1 MSLQDTKNGLYA
13 YYTKYEI
20 KRALKY
26 YVPTH
31 CQNIAPTLENN
42 PDNQFAFVTR
52 QLLIPFFI
60 NRNIK
65 DSMYRDKFYII
76 LAEAGMGKTTFM
88 LNLYTKYAEKLEGTD
103 YQIKIFPLSFPNAME
118 QVEKIPV
125 EERPNTILLLDAFDE
140 DSEAIKAHQK
150 RLHYILQKVADFKEV
165 VFTCRTQFFPRE
177 EEDSDETGLLKFRYK
192 ENTYQFRK
200 LYLSPFNEEDIKTYL
215 KKNYSFFNILKR
227 KKAEKIVLHSPNLMV
242 RPMLLRY
249 IDDLIKSRDNYS
261 STYQIYTELIAK
273 WIEREVQRRGTNKEK
288 YRRDLYKFSR
298 EVAIDMYTHRKRR
311 GGFVITDDELKVLA
325 EQNNVDLGTLE
336 LKTRALLHMNTLHQC
351 TFAHKSILEYFL
363 VTEAFYNL
371 QFAKQLDLTDLEQG
385 EQLREEMF
393 FEKAKSLFGRYK
405 TYDSGKSRDFV
416 NIKPTELEKIKHAA
430 LLKIDA
436 HDVQVL
442 RTFKSLGLLQINDI
456 RIDVDQ
462 LDQFLYQNKLDL
474 SEKGLTQI
482 SDLQFLTNLEK
493 LDLSNNQIVD
503 LTPLKNLKRLKQLN
517 LYSNQVKDV
526 SILNELPSLEEVNI
540 QENPIDP
547 HTSGNL
553 NGSYAEATL

>member
-416 NIKPTELEKIKHAA
+416 NIKPAELEKIKHAA

>member
-1 MSLQDTKNGLYA
+1 
-13 YYTKYEI
+13 
-20 KRALKY
+20 
-26 YVPTH
+26 
-31 CQNIAPTLENN
+31 
-42 PDNQFAFVTR
+42 
-52 QLLIPFFI
+52 
-60 NRNIK
+60 
-65 DSMYRDKFYII
+65 
-76 LAEAGMGKTTFM
+76 
-88 LNLYTKYAEKLEGTD
+88 
-103 YQIKIFPLSFPNAME
+103 
-118 QVEKIPV
+118 
-125 EERPNTILLLDAFDE
+125 
-140 DSEAIKAHQK
+140 
-150 RLHYILQKVADFKEV
+150 
-165 VFTCRTQFFPRE
+165 
-177 EEDSDETGLLKFRYK
+177 
-192 ENTYQFRK
+192 
-200 LYLSPFNEEDIKTYL
+200 LSPFNEEDIKTYL

-416 NIKPTELEKIKHAA
+416 NIKPAELEKIKHAA

>member
-1 MSLQDTKNGLYA
+1 
-13 YYTKYEI
+13 
-20 KRALKY
+20 
-26 YVPTH
+26 
-31 CQNIAPTLENN
+31 
-42 PDNQFAFVTR
+42 
-52 QLLIPFFI
+52 
-60 NRNIK
+60 
-65 DSMYRDKFYII
+65 
-76 LAEAGMGKTTFM
+76 
-88 LNLYTKYAEKLEGTD
+88 
-103 YQIKIFPLSFPNAME
+103 ME

-416 NIKPTELEKIKHAA
+416 NIKPAELEKIKHAA

>member
-1 MSLQDTKNGLYA
+1 MSLQETKNGLYA

-88 LNLYTKYAEKLEGTD
+88 LNLYTKYAEKLADTD

-118 QVEKIPV
+118 QVEKIPKA
-125 EERPNTILLLDAFDE
+125 ERPNTILLLDAFDE
-140 DSEAIKAHQK
+140 DSDAIKAHQK

-177 EEDSDETGLLKFRYK
+177 EEESGETGLLKFKYK

-215 KKNYSFFNILKR
+215 KKNYSFLNILKR

-371 QFAKQLDLTDLEQG
+371 QFAKQLDLSDLEQG
-385 EQLREEMF
+385 EQLRKEMF

-405 TYDSGKSRDFV
+405 TYDSGKSKDFV
-416 NIKPTELEKIKHAA
+416 NIKPAELEKIKHAA

-456 RIDVDQ
+456 QIDVDQ
-462 LDQFLYQNKLDL
+462 LDQFLYQNHLDL
-474 SEKGLTQI
+474 SAKGLTQI

-493 LDLSNNQIVD
+493 LDLSNNQITD

-517 LYSNQVKDV
+517 LYSNKVKDI
-526 SILNELPSLEEVNI
+526 SILSELSNLEEVNI

-547 HTSGNL
+547 HTSGNVS
-553 NGSYAEATL
+553 GSYAEVAL